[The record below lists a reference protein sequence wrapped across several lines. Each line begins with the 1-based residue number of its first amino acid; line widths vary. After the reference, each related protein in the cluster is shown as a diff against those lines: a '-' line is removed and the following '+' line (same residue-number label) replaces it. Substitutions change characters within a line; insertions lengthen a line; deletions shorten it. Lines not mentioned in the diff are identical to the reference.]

1 MNSGEMEEGSI
12 GLNGGWLFQLG
23 TVAMTVLGDSWK
35 GVVDEEWLT
44 RFDGGWLL
52 GSLGDEGSVEMVIE
66 SPMEEA
72 IQVLVPAVAV
82 GVVAGNC
89 CRGLQ
94 VDL

>member
-1 MNSGEMEEGSI
+1 MEEGSI

-52 GSLGDEGSVEMVIE
+52 GSLGDEGSVEMV
-66 SPMEEA
+66 
-72 IQVLVPAVAV
+72 LVPAVAV